1 MPRQSRFE
9 NQKSNINHIILRG
22 IDKQAIFYEKN
33 DNDKF
38 LSKFKTVNIKYN
50 TSIYA
55 YTLMTNHVHFVIND
69 EKNNLSNFM
78 HDLCTSYAKYFNE
91 KYERVGHLFQNR
103 FKNICVN
110 NERYLLNLI
119 RYIHKNPE
127 KECISKM
134 EDYEWSSYKE
144 YIGKEEIIDSKFVL
158 GIFDTD
164 INKAINKFVEFN
176 KGIERTY
183 SDSEFEREKM
193 TDEEAIENIRRILKI
208 DNLQVISKL
217 NREEQKK
224 YIKAISEIN
233 GIYVEQMSRILG
245 INKYLIYRIRK
256 NNDK

>member
-91 KYERVGHLFQNR
+91 MDGSVAHLFPHWV
-103 FKNICVN
+103 KNLCV
-110 NERYLLNLI
+110 
-119 RYIHKNPE
+119 
-127 KECISKM
+127 
-134 EDYEWSSYKE
+134 
-144 YIGKEEIIDSKFVL
+144 G
-158 GIFDTD
+158 
-164 INKAINKFVEFN
+164 NK
-176 KGIERTY
+176 
-183 SDSEFEREKM
+183 
-193 TDEEAIENIRRILKI
+193 
-208 DNLQVISKL
+208 
-217 NREEQKK
+217 
-224 YIKAISEIN
+224 
-233 GIYVEQMSRILG
+233 
-245 INKYLIYRIRK
+245 
-256 NNDK
+256 